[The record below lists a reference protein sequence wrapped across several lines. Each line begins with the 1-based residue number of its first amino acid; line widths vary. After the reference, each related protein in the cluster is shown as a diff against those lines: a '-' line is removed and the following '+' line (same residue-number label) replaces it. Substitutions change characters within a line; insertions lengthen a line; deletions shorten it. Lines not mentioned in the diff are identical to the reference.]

1 MVSQGLQPGH
11 WVSIRKPDLQGLI
24 ERLLYL
30 GYRVVGPQVRDG
42 AVVFDDLDDV
52 RQLPIGVLDVQD
64 GGTYRLREDPQA
76 GYFDFVVGPHS
87 LKNFLFPPRE
97 TILELT
103 RSSGSWQTQPPAT
116 AAPPLAALGVRVRPA
131 RTRHPRSRV
140 FTRRLCR
147 SGVSRPP
154 RTIVSGCR
162 KLPPRGRH
170 LFLPFN
176 EDGARGADRRR
187 SGSD

>member
-1 MVSQGLQPGH
+1 MVSQALQPGQ

-87 LKNFLFPPRE
+87 LKNFLFPPRNDSGAHAKLW
-97 TILELT
+97 ILAGPA
-103 RSSGSWQTQPPAT
+103 SGHCR
-116 AAPPLAALGVRVRPA
+116 AP
-131 RTRHPRSRV
+131 
-140 FTRRLCR
+140 
-147 SGVSRPP
+147 
-154 RTIVSGCR
+154 SGC
-162 KLPPRGRH
+162 PRR
-170 LFLPFN
+170 
-176 EDGARGADRRR
+176 GARATCTHSTSKIACFYEAPMSIRRIAPAENNCFWLP
-187 SGSD
+187 